1 LYFSLTQYYKSL
13 SEKNE
18 TYKKYSEELEFH
30 LSRLDFDK
38 VWEFINNYVLD
49 NALENERD
57 TVLIPDLDEW
67 DEIKVR
73 ITDSSLTRTGYRR
86 FSDISATLPRK
97 IYDLGIQRY
106 FDEEALEKNILLP
119 RKEYLDEVLHSINF
133 SI

>member
-67 DEIKVR
+67 DEIKER
-73 ITDSSLTRTGYRR
+73 ITDPK
-86 FSDISATLPRK
+86 PR
-97 IYDLGIQRY
+97 
-106 FDEEALEKNILLP
+106 
-119 RKEYLDEVLHSINF
+119 S
-133 SI
+133 